1 MEWHPDERMNLSTRG
16 HNGLQPWTNPFRPCP
31 VFKRVAVFSN
41 PWWPEY
47 AGKSSMQA
55 SKDYK
60 PHA

>member
-1 MEWHPDERMNLSTRG
+1 MN
-16 HNGLQPWTNPFRPCP
+16 QPVQTVP

-55 SKDYK
+55 SEDYK